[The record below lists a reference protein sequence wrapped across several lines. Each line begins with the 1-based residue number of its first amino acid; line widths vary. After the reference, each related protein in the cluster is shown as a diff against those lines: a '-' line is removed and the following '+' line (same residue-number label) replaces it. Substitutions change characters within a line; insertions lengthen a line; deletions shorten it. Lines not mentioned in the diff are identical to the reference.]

1 VPNNTQ
7 LRNTTFS
14 IPAQTPKAPRTP
26 AEATPQSAVGLINL
40 NGYGGRSLWT
50 YPPIGESAQ
59 RDPHV
64 PDPTPGLD
72 RQPQSQA
79 TASPPVGQVKYA
91 SGHLGVGEGASYTGF
106 APAITYIK
114 RIGSLVT
121 RSLARN
127 YLSGVTE
134 TKWRVGGVS
143 YPFDYG
149 YGPGYM
155 GDAQTLWL
163 DEPQAYLR
171 NPGIRPLAAAP
182 ATYRIAPGIGGERFG
197 AYAWLQN
204 VGPAIGDVG
213 NSIPIGQRMPLVGQ

>member
-1 VPNNTQ
+1 MPTNKQLQRVTWSVPW
-7 LRNTTFS
+7 
-14 IPAQTPKAPRTP
+14 ATPKAPRAP
-26 AEATPQSAVGLINL
+26 AEALPQPSIGPINMK
-40 NGYGGRSLWT
+40 GYGGRSLWA
-50 YPPIGESAQ
+50 YPPIGEAAQ
-59 RDPHV
+59 RDPHA

-72 RQPQSQA
+72 RKPESQA
-79 TASPPVGQVKYA
+79 NASARVATRKYDERNF
-91 SGHLGVGEGASYTGF
+91 GVGDGVTFNGF
-106 APAITYIK
+106 PTALTYIK

-127 YLSGVTE
+127 YLSGVVE
-134 TKWRVGGVS
+134 TRWRVGGVS

-149 YGPGYM
+149 YGPGYH

-171 NPGIRPLAAAP
+171 NPGIRPLATAP
-182 ATYRIAPGIGGERFG
+182 ATYRYAPNMAGATG

-213 NSIPIGQRMPLVGQ
+213 NSVAIGQRMTPVR